1 MKKFTMIREQKVIK
15 NKMLKEFEK
24 SKEKQR
30 KE

>member
-1 MKKFTMIREQKVIK
+1 MIREQKVIK

-30 KE
+30 KEWIH